1 MTFEE
6 YFEWEE
12 KNVIHL
18 ESNPR
23 IIENSW
29 RMRSTSWESAQKTK
43 KTTATHCPHC
53 GAPVNPYE
61 EKCDYCD
68 CYY

>member
-6 YFEWEE
+6 YFEWEK
-12 KNVIHL
+12 KNVIYVSQHSRDGKYSL
-18 ESNPR
+18 REDTPSESNK
-23 IIENSW
+23 E
-29 RMRSTSWESAQKTK
+29 K
-43 KTTATHCPHC
+43 KNTTISNCSFC
-53 GAPVNPYE
+53 GAPVNSHK